1 MMWVKSRRRGIAPCF
16 SRLHALTYREGFTK
30 PGPTHARMSSKLKW
44 LVLPLAVAVLGGAAA
59 PWTLSG
65 DALRHELAEQ
75 VMQTAGLRASA
86 EGKATFA
93 ILPRPRIKLENVIIS
108 DDNGALV
115 IASDVL
121 KGNLRILPLLAGRME
136 LASVQLISP
145 DIAYDHQG
153 APISRQGAIAR
164 ASDALPATPEAAGA
178 DQARLGTISIVDGS
192 ARIKTRGASDSV
204 TIDDINLTLDWPRL
218 SAPASING
226 SLSWQGETAEI
237 AAWLGKPAAVLRGE
251 DSSATLKIDS
261 PSLQASANGSV
272 AASPRLQFEGRVNAA
287 SHSMRA
293 LLASFGLR
301 TPLPGPLANV
311 ALTGNARA
319 SLRTLA
325 LSGLQM
331 SIDGNSFE
339 GALAV
344 QATNSRPAISGT
356 LASDLLVLAPMVSD
370 LPSLSGPEGQWSREP
385 LSLAALDFAD
395 VDLRFSA
402 TRTRI
407 GRAVFDDAGASIML
421 SNGRLDVTL
430 GQARAYNGQIKGRL
444 SLTPGQNGVDL
455 RASGVFSK
463 VDAGS
468 MMKESMRSIRV
479 TGDATGQVSV
489 EGVGDSVAE
498 IVRSLDGDAQIL
510 FKNGDILGLD
520 LEQALRRLEKRPLS
534 IVTEVRSGRTGF
546 DSASVSVA
554 LNDGT
559 VAVKDA
565 VVSGLGVQL
574 AVTGTASL
582 ADRSLNL
589 HALARQTGPSASARE
604 NGPQLML
611 EIRGP
616 WDDPSL
622 VFDKDSLIRRSEAA
636 APLMRALESMPP
648 VSAAQPEP

>member
-1 MMWVKSRRRGIAPCF
+1 
-16 SRLHALTYREGFTK
+16 
-30 PGPTHARMSSKLKW
+30 MSSKVKW
-44 LVLPLAVAVLGGAAA
+44 LVLPIAAAVLGAALA

-65 DALRHELAEQ
+65 DALRRELAEQ

-93 ILPRPRIKLENVIIS
+93 VLPRPRIKLENVIIS

-115 IASDVL
+115 INSDVL

-145 DIAYDHQG
+145 DIAYDHHD

-178 DQARLGTISIVDGS
+178 DQARLGTISIIDGT
-192 ARIKTRGASDSV
+192 ARIKTRGAKDSL

-218 SAPASING
+218 SAPASLNG
-226 SLSWQGETAEI
+226 SISWKGETAEI

-251 DSSATLKIDS
+251 ESSATLKIDS
-261 PSLQASANGSV
+261 RSLQATANGAIS
-272 AASPRLQFEGRVNAA
+272 ATPRLQFEGRVNAA

-293 LLASFGLR
+293 LLASFGLQL
-301 TPLPGPLANV
+301 PLPGPLANV
-311 ALTGNARA
+311 SLSGNARA
-319 SLRTLA
+319 SIRSLA
-325 LSGLQM
+325 LSSLRM
-331 SIDGNSFE
+331 SIDGNAFE

-344 QATNSRPAISGT
+344 QATHARPAISGT
-356 LASDLLVLAPMVSD
+356 LASESLVLAPMITD
-370 LPSLSGPEGQWSREP
+370 LPSLTSAEGQWNREQ

-395 VDLRFSA
+395 LDLRFSA

-407 GRAVFDDAGASIML
+407 GRAVFDDAGCSIML
-421 SNGRLDVTL
+421 SNGRLDITL

-444 SLTPGQNGVDL
+444 SLTPAERGLDL
-455 RASGVFSK
+455 RATGVFAK
-463 VDAGS
+463 VDAGA
-468 MMKESMRSIRV
+468 MMKEALRSIRL
-479 TGDATGQVSV
+479 TGEASGQITL
-489 EGVGDSVAE
+489 EGAGDSVAD
-498 IVRSLDGDAQIL
+498 IIRSLDGSAQIS

-520 LEQALRRLEKRPLS
+520 LEQALRRVEKRPLS

-546 DSASVSVA
+546 DSASVSA
-554 LNDGT
+554 RLNDGT
-559 VAVKDA
+559 VAINEA
-565 VVSGLGVQL
+565 IVSGLGVQL

-582 ADRSLNL
+582 VDRALNL
-589 HALARQTGPSASARE
+589 RAMARQTGPNATARE

-611 EIRGP
+611 DIRGP

-622 VFDKDSLIRRSEAA
+622 MFDKESLIRRSEAA
-636 APLMRALESMPP
+636 APLLRALEHIPP
-648 VSAAQPEP
+648 VNATADPAP